1 MNDLDSVGW
10 PLVLS
15 AEVTVPSQTT
25 QRPPQLALMNPT
37 GEAFRIHEIRF
48 TVNAGT
54 ARTTGAVVG
63 CKLDLGS
70 VALTRGFIP
79 VWNFGRVISYDQDLN
94 LQFSWRLQH
103 PIHIPANGVLQPS
116 FQHFGLIS
124 DSVIVRVSYFCST
137 LPPHSPKPRKV
148 RLPWVTA
155 YIGKSF
161 SYTAADTD
169 QSRETDLLNSFDT
182 DLQISRL
189 VGRVNVFSA
198 AGGNNFSLVGSQLLL
213 TRITLSNGDPLVR
226 TLTPFQQI
234 FGEDGRAW
242 EQRNTILKPQQFFQV
257 FVEKQLTTDVAP
269 QALIQPYVS
278 MVGYRELEVE

>member
-1 MNDLDSVGW
+1 MTDSLEAGW

-37 GEAFRIHEIRF
+37 GEAFKIHEVRF
-48 TVNAGT
+48 SLNAGT

-63 CKLDLGS
+63 CKLELGQ
-70 VALTRGFIP
+70 VAITREFIP

-103 PIHIPANGVLQPS
+103 PLYVPAGGFLQPT

-124 DSVIVRVSYFCST
+124 TSVIARITYFCSAI
-137 LPPHSPKPRKV
+137 SASAAKPRRV
-148 RLPWVTA
+148 FLPWVSA
-155 YIGKSF
+155 YLGKSF
-161 SYTAADTD
+161 SYTGADTD

-182 DLQISRL
+182 DLHISRL
-189 VGRVNVFSA
+189 IGRFTVFSA
-198 AGGNNFSLVGSQLLL
+198 TAASNFSTIGSQLLS

-242 EQRNTILKPQQFFQV
+242 EQRNTILKPKQFFQV
-257 FVEKQLTTDVAP
+257 YIEKQATSDTAP
-269 QALIQPYVS
+269 EALIQPYVS
-278 MVGYRELEVE
+278 MVGYREMEAG